1 MRPAEGRLLCA
12 ESRRAKSRGN
22 LLSPQEQLLSL
33 CPWPVRS
40 WHFLAQSWLPGS
52 APALYPLRG
61 LRALGLC
68 VQAGPNRDWSKPA
81 RPWQPH

>member
-12 ESRRAKSRGN
+12 GSHRTKSRGN

-33 CPWPVRS
+33 CLWPVRS

-52 APALYPLRG
+52 APALYPLQG

-68 VQAGPNRDWSKPA
+68 VQARPNRDWSKPA

>member
-1 MRPAEGRLLCA
+1 MCRVT
-12 ESRRAKSRGN
+12 RRAKSLGN
-22 LLSPQEQLLSL
+22 LFSPQEQLLNL
-33 CPWPVRS
+33 CLWPALS

-52 APALYPLRG
+52 APALCPLQG

-81 RPWQPH
+81 HPWQLH

>member
-12 ESRRAKSRGN
+12 GSCRAKSRGN

-33 CPWPVRS
+33 CLWPALS
-40 WHFLAQSWLPGS
+40 WHFLAQSWFPIS
-52 APALYPLRG
+52 VPARYPLRG

-81 RPWQPH
+81 HPWQLH